1 MTTLAVTSV
10 NSLFC
15 QASTC
20 LRIGSNFSLHSI
32 NTNRKAVDERER
44 LRIFRQDRRE
54 HACNN
59 LSPSSA
65 CPEVPGSAWS
75 KSHSEDSRSRGD
87 AMPRLTKRQDGRLQ
101 CETDTRELRPSKLKL
116 ELIAR
121 SRFSTCKSVHS
132 CRRLLKFYMRWA
144 WKTPLPV

>member
-44 LRIFRQDRRE
+44 
-54 HACNN
+54 ACNN

-101 CETDTRELRPSKLKL
+101 CETDTGELRPSKLKL